1 MTKIKVYPIDTKI
14 DGSDKW
20 IGSDVNNSNRTK
32 NFTVSSLSDYFNATR
47 SIELSNTLSFKYDT
61 VEVGDQRSSGSF
73 SFESEIG
80 AIVPLSSITDLVFSK
95 NTSNGKTIIELM
107 SFFKDNIIAIA
118 KSDEPNIFGIYELT
132 SYTQRLSEPNFYDVS
147 LSYLYGNGNIE
158 QDEFYFV
165 SLLQLKDSSV
175 SDKSYTHVQSV
186 ASITWNVVHNLE
198 KFPIAT
204 VALSTGQQGY
214 ADVTYIDE
222 NNLTITFASAES
234 GKAYLN

>member
-32 NFTVSSLSDYFNATR
+32 NFTVSSISDYFNSTR
-47 SIELSNTLSFKYDT
+47 SIELSNALSFKYDT
-61 VEVGDQRSSGSF
+61 VEVGEQRSSGTF
-73 SFESEIG
+73 SFESEVG

-95 NTSNGKTIIELM
+95 NTSNGKTVIDLM
-107 SFFKDNIIAIA
+107 SFFKDNVIAIM

-175 SDKSYTHVQSV
+175 SDKSYTHIQGV
-186 ASITWNVVHNLE
+186 ASSTWSITHSLNKFPSVTVVNINNVVMY
-198 KFPIAT
+198 
-204 VALSTGQQGY
+204 G
-214 ADVTYIDE
+214 DVKYINE
-222 NNLTITFASAES
+222 NELQIDFSAGFS
-234 GKAYLN
+234 GKAYIN

>member
-20 IGSDVNNSNRTK
+20 VGSDVNNSNRTK

-132 SYTQRLSEPNFYDVS
+132 SYTQRLYEPNFYDVS

-165 SLLQLKDSSV
+165 SLLQLKDLSV

-186 ASITWNVVHNLE
+186 ASITWNVEHNLG
-198 KFPIAT
+198 KFPVAT

>member
-32 NFTVSSLSDYFNATR
+32 NFTVSSISDYFNATR
-47 SIELSNTLSFKYDT
+47 SIELSNALSFKYDT
-61 VEVGDQRSSGSF
+61 VEIGEQRAPGSF
-73 SFESEIG
+73 SFESEVG
-80 AIVPLSSITDLVFSK
+80 AIVPLSSVTDLVFSK
-95 NTSNGKTIIELM
+95 NTSNGKNVVELM

-132 SYTQRLSEPNFYDVS
+132 SYSQRLSEPNFYDVS

-198 KFPIAT
+198 KFPVAT

-214 ADVTYIDE
+214 ADVNYIDE

-234 GKAYLN
+234 GKAYIN